1 MGHLKVHGNLLSPAT
16 QRVFVCLHEKNLDYQ
31 FINVDFST
39 SEHKSP
45 PFLAFNPFG
54 QVPAFEDGDLKLF
67 ESRAITMHIVYVYAD
82 SGITPLVSKE
92 IEKKAVEGVWMEVE
106 KHQFEPIILKLD
118 WELVMK
124 PVLGMEADAAV
135 VAENEKKL
143 AAVLDVYE
151 ARLKESKY
159 LGGECFT
166 LADLHHLP
174 NLHNMLGTQMKKHFE
189 SRPHVKAWC
198 DEILARPAWKKV
210 VDMQEPEWKRLAEME
225 KH

>member
-1 MGHLKVHGNLLSPAT
+1 MCS
-16 QRVFVCLHEKNLDYQ
+16 
-31 FINVDFST
+31 SMT
-39 SEHKSP
+39 SAK
-45 PFLAFNPFG
+45 
-54 QVPAFEDGDLKLF
+54 
-67 ESRAITMHIVYVYAD
+67 SRAITMHIEYAYAD
-82 SGITPLVSKE
+82 SGTGPLVSKE
-92 IEKKAVEGVWMEVE
+92 AKSNKAVEGVWIEVE

-124 PVLGMEADAAV
+124 PVFGMEADAAV
-135 VAENEKKL
+135 VEENERKL

-159 LGGECFT
+159 LGGESFT

-174 NLHNMLGTQMKKHFE
+174 NLHNMLGTPMKKHFE

-198 DEILARPAWKKV
+198 DEILGRPAWKKV
-210 VDMQEPEWKRLAEME
+210 VEMQEQEWKRLVAEME